1 MELNMEKVLVYDVSN
16 YLYASYFVSENDPN
30 LRTREEKKA
39 FWKFIL
45 VSMILNVRNKYD
57 KPKEVVLAIDSKNTW
72 RKDYFKY
79 YKARRVLKKE
89 KDDTD
94 WDYFYTTADSFIEE
108 IKKHFPFK
116 VVKVDKTEADDII
129 AVLSDKLAVDKEVII
144 VSRDKDF
151 YQLLR
156 NDNIKIYNPITNQEI
171 VKEENPIEFLTLHIL
186 KGDAND
192 DVPNIFSD
200 DNVFVNSDKRQKAIT
215 KKITQEVLE
224 EGLDK
229 FVIKNGLIDNY
240 NRNRKLIE
248 LSSEIIP
255 EDLVTEILYKYNSE
269 KPTGDFESMLGY
281 ISKNKMDSLLD
292 QI

>member
-1 MELNMEKVLVYDVSN
+1 MEKVLVYDVSN